1 MSLPAGEAEIDR
13 LGAQVMWGF
22 SLPQLIVSCIW
33 KRSSSTK
40 GWKSRGRVDDPWET
54 EIRVFPRSC
63 SLLRLWSGRFPGAV
77 QAALLCLQ
85 LIYFIAGVLELL
97 CWLQHRIWNF
107 LPEQLFVFGNPAERD
122 FGMPWDMAG
131 AQLVQ
136 AQGPPSP
143 PAAGPAAHQGARAP
157 APGPSPPAPGG
168 SISNLSSASSSFCV
182 GFSH

>member
-77 QAALLCLQ
+77 QAALLRLQ

-136 AQGPPSP
+136 AQGPPFPAGSRASCSP
-143 PAAGPAAHQGARAP
+143 RCQGACPRAEP
-157 APGPSPPAPGG
+157 TRPWRQ
-168 SISNLSSASSSFCV
+168 
-182 GFSH
+182 HQ